1 MGMIR
6 IAAVL
11 LLVSVLLIVLY
22 FWTRNRRYLTWAWR
36 VFLLALACM
45 LGVLGFFFI
54 ERVFFTG

>member
-1 MGMIR
+1 MGMVR

-11 LLVSVLLIVLY
+11 LLIAVVLALVY

-45 LGVLGFFFI
+45 LGVLGFFVI
-54 ERVFFTG
+54 ERIFFVG

>member
-1 MGMIR
+1 MGMVR

-11 LLVSVLLIVLY
+11 LLLSVVLALVY

-45 LGVLGFFFI
+45 LGVLGFFAV
-54 ERVFFTG
+54 ERIFFVG

>member
-1 MGMIR
+1 MGMVR

-11 LLVSVLLIVLY
+11 LLVSVVLALIY

-45 LGVLGFFFI
+45 LGVLGFFFV